1 LATPVT
7 LAHAPIDPSAKLE
20 CVSYAPFRG
29 TQTPL
34 NTKLI
39 ISPEQIQEDLIQ
51 LAKVSQCIR
60 TYSVDNGLEKVPELA
75 SKVGLKVLLGIWIG
89 NGRLKNAQLIETAI
103 ALTRDY
109 PDTVQAIIVGNE
121 VLLHGDMTP
130 ADLGALIRS
139 VKARV
144 QVPVSYADVWEYWLR
159 YREIA
164 EDVDFITIH
173 VLPYW
178 EDFPVRA
185 ERAAAHVGAI
195 EKRVAL
201 AFPGKEILIGETGWP
216 SSGRMREAALPSRT
230 NQARVVSEIL
240 DLAKREHFRVNLI
253 EAYDASWKREW
264 EGTVGGNWGLFD
276 GVHRELKYPAGVA
289 ISNFPFWKQQMGS
302 GMALA
307 IAVFA
312 VAWLTLRRQPW
323 TPRLACWIAIAVSAT
338 TAGILLGVAA
348 DKLYHESYGFG
359 RWLAWGSLLAA
370 AIASPLCCANALMSG
385 RTMPTFLELIGP
397 GEGRTHSPSTM
408 ALGLVLAVITL
419 TATEIALGLVFD
431 PRWRDFP
438 FASLTMAA
446 VPFCTLA
453 LLNRP
458 MSGARP
464 VAEAVFA
471 TLFAGAALFA
481 IFNEGSHNW
490 QALWTSGAYFLLGAT
505 LWQARSV
512 AVAEKTSAVA
522 ITIPQMDV
530 SAGKVPALNP
540 AE

>member
-1 LATPVT
+1 VA
-7 LAHAPIDPSAKLE
+7 
-20 CVSYAPFRG
+20 
-29 TQTPL
+29 
-34 NTKLI
+34 
-39 ISPEQIQEDLIQ
+39 
-51 LAKVSQCIR
+51 
-60 TYSVDNGLEKVPELA
+60 
-75 SKVGLKVLLGIWIG
+75 
-89 NGRLKNAQLIETAI
+89 
-103 ALTRDY
+103 
-109 PDTVQAIIVGNE
+109 
-121 VLLHGDMTP
+121 
-130 ADLGALIRS
+130 
-139 VKARV
+139 
-144 QVPVSYADVWEYWLR
+144 
-159 YREIA
+159 EIN
-164 EDVDFITIH
+164 
-173 VLPYW
+173 
-178 EDFPVRA
+178 
-185 ERAAAHVGAI
+185 
-195 EKRVAL
+195 KRVVL

-216 SSGRMREAALPSRT
+216 SNGRMREAALPSRT

-289 ISNFPFWKQQMGS
+289 ISNHPFWKQQMGS

-323 TPRLACWIAIAVSAT
+323 TPRLACWVAVGLSAT

-348 DKLYHESYGFG
+348 DKMFHESYGFG
-359 RWLAWGSLLAA
+359 RWLGWGALLAA

-385 RTMPTFLELIGP
+385 RAMPTFLELIGP
-397 GEGRTHSPSTM
+397 REGRTHSFSTI

-446 VPFCTLA
+446 VPIWTLA

-458 MSGARP
+458 KSGARP
-464 VAEAVFA
+464 VAETVFA
-471 TLFAGAALFA
+471 ALFAGAALFA

-512 AVAEKTSAVA
+512 AVAEKTSAVPVA
-522 ITIPQMDV
+522 VPQMGLSV
-530 SAGKVPALNP
+530 GKVPALNP